1 MRKVGLFTNFIY
13 QVDENVDNIL
23 NQIMDNHELTEF
35 VYNDEYTMNLR
46 FGNKISA
53 KLWNAERYYAWLS
66 RGEIKVNGELFFTWS
81 HARPKRKTMNRLL
94 KLMDRFIEKRIK
106 SLKNV

>member
-1 MRKVGLFTNFIY
+1 MSKIKLLTCFIY
-13 QVDENVDNIL
+13 GVDDNVDHLL
-23 NQIMDNHELTEF
+23 NQIMDNHELTGL
-35 VYNDEYTMNLR
+35 VYNDEYTMTLR

-53 KLWNAERYYAWLS
+53 ELCNSGRYFAWLS
-66 RGEIKVNGELFFTWS
+66 EGEIKVNGELFFTWN

-94 KLMDRFIEKRIK
+94 RLMDGLIEKRIK